1 MASSPNHASPT
12 GSMDTAMVVF
22 EPATGVGARSHRS
35 TTLSAF
41 GARVMRRLPTQPEE
55 NQNLHSYQRNLPRLI
70 AERALSVAVRRPCRP
85 IPHRSLS
92 LTRRPAPL
100 DAGARPQRGLRRRH
114 VPLPPRRRMRVH
126 ALPARCRRVCAPP
139 HLGRRPLSRLRQELR
154 HPPGRAHPARCPS
167 PEARTRL
174 TPSSPRPRRR
184 HPLPPTRPRE
194 PVLP

>member
-1 MASSPNHASPT
+1 MASSPTHASPT

-22 EPATGVGARSHRS
+22 EPATGARSHRS

-41 GARVMRRLPTQPEE
+41 GARVMRRLPTQPEQ

-154 HPPGRAHPARCPS
+154 HPPGLAHPARCPS
-167 PEARTRL
+167 PQARTCADVL
-174 TPSSPRPRRR
+174 LPSPPSQASSSSHSPS
-184 HPLPPTRPRE
+184 
-194 PVLP
+194 

>member
-1 MASSPNHASPT
+1 MASPTTHASPT

-55 NQNLHSYQRNLPRLI
+55 NQNLHSYQRNLSRLI
-70 AERALSVAVRRPCRP
+70 AERALSVAARRPCRP

-114 VPLPPRRRMRVH
+114 VPLPPRRRMH

-139 HLGRRPLSRLRQELR
+139 HLNCRPLSRLRQELR
-154 HPPGRAHPARCPS
+154 HPPGLAHPARCPS
-167 PEARTRL
+167 PEARTRADVL
-174 TPSSPRPRRR
+174 LPSPPSQASSSSHSPS
-184 HPLPPTRPRE
+184 
-194 PVLP
+194 